1 MNKEELSAKLHERMS
16 EELENFRDSLLKQT
30 PEEILAHTYEYTTKL
45 DIVLLMDETELAGL
59 EPAQL
64 KALPES
70 PAPLDDI
77 YKDFR
82 DIDLEYQDTLKTSVA
97 DFADRLIQTT
107 QENQRKPSVL
117 ERLSAKPVP
126 GDKPAAKAAKASSH
140 EER

>member
-1 MNKEELSAKLHERMS
+1 MNKEELSAKLSEKMS
-16 EELENFRDSLLKQT
+16 EELENFRDWLLKQT

-45 DIVLLMDETELAGL
+45 DIVLLMDETALAEL
-59 EPAQL
+59 ESAQL
-64 KALPES
+64 NVLLES
-70 PAPLDDI
+70 PAPLEDI

-82 DIDLEYQDTLKTSVA
+82 DIDLDYQDTLKTCIA
-97 DFADRLIQTT
+97 DFADSLIQAK

-126 GDKPAAKAAKASSH
+126 GDKPAVKVAKAASH